1 MNIELSPA
9 EMKLLDMML
18 SKELGETRVEIRH
31 SDNKEYRDCL
41 KHRETH
47 ISGLLERIEAGLK
60 ALPEK
65 G

>member
-1 MNIELSPA
+1 MNIDLSPA

-31 SDNKEYRDCL
+31 SDSQEYKDCL

-47 ISGLLERIEAGLK
+47 ISGLLDRIEAGLK
-60 ALPEK
+60 ELPEK
-65 G
+65 K